1 MKWLFYGILALIVLV
16 FGMGFVTK
24 NAEPVT
30 LVYYFGLD
38 WKAPLAV
45 MLLIILSIGVVLGL
59 MASLGVVLRMQRR
72 LVKARREIREIE
84 QEVKNLRS
92 LPIKDV
98 L

>member
-1 MKWLFYGILALIVLV
+1 MKWLFYVVLALIVLV
-16 FGMGFVTK
+16 FGLGFVTK
-24 NAEPVT
+24 NAEPVS

-38 WKAPLAV
+38 WQAPLAV
-45 MLLIILSIGVVLGL
+45 MLLTSLTIGVILGLVASIG
-59 MASLGVVLRMQRR
+59 MVLRMRYR
-72 LVKARREIREIE
+72 LAQARREIREIE